1 MRSSLARSLQKTSSA
16 STSTSSSARKITFGS
31 KVTTPISYFATPS
44 FDTSTPRSI
53 SYTKHT
59 IFSMSSGIPSADTVR
74 RGSKDSGRRGSKDS
88 GMGSRLY
95 STTSGSAHASSG
107 SVGKEGFAELGIQNT
122 NIQTAP
128 GVELNRKQKVIVGS
142 VLDVWFSFFPFLSF
156 ALPALLSSLRA
167 HSKKLTSHKLFA
179 GLPSLEKL
187 SLWSDTA
194 VFADQITNAEG
205 RKQYSAQWFGLKAV
219 CNNIERLGHE
229 VTSAGNPIEM
239 DLKTK
244 YVLKGG
250 MSQTIESKVSIWT
263 EEPGGEGKITKVQ
276 DAWNGNVPS
285 DGFFVK
291 VSLSYLSG
299 GCLGEGKVNFANG
312 GDA

>member
-1 MRSSLARSLQKTSSA
+1 
-16 STSTSSSARKITFGS
+16 
-31 KVTTPISYFATPS
+31 
-44 FDTSTPRSI
+44 
-53 SYTKHT
+53 
-59 IFSMSSGIPSADTVR
+59 MSSGIPSADTVR

-142 VLDVWFSFFPFLSF
+142 VLD
-156 ALPALLSSLRA
+156 
-167 HSKKLTSHKLFA
+167 LFA

-291 VSLSYLSG
+291 ALRNLNSVVVPVVVSVPKND
-299 GCLGEGKVNFANG
+299 GENA
-312 GDA
+312 

>member
-95 STTSGSAHASSG
+95 STTSGSAHAKYEYSDG
-107 SVGKEGFAELGIQNT
+107 T
-122 NIQTAP
+122 

-142 VLDVWFSFFPFLSF
+142 VLD
-156 ALPALLSSLRA
+156 
-167 HSKKLTSHKLFA
+167 LFA

-285 DGFFVK
+285 DGFFCQGTSK
-291 VSLSYLSG
+291 S
-299 GCLGEGKVNFANG
+299 
-312 GDA
+312 

>member
-142 VLDVWFSFFPFLSF
+142 VLD
-156 ALPALLSSLRA
+156 
-167 HSKKLTSHKLFA
+167 LFA

-291 VSLSYLSG
+291 ALRNLNSVVVPVVVSVPRND
-299 GCLGEGKVNFANG
+299 GENA
-312 GDA
+312 

>member
-95 STTSGSAHASSG
+95 STTSGSAHANSG

-142 VLDVWFSFFPFLSF
+142 VLD
-156 ALPALLSSLRA
+156 
-167 HSKKLTSHKLFA
+167 LFA

-291 VSLSYLSG
+291 ALRNLNSVVVPVVVSVPKND
-299 GCLGEGKVNFANG
+299 GENA
-312 GDA
+312 

>member
-142 VLDVWFSFFPFLSF
+142 VLD
-156 ALPALLSSLRA
+156 
-167 HSKKLTSHKLFA
+167 LFA

-291 VSLSYLSG
+291 ALRNLNSVVVPVVVSVPKND
-299 GCLGEGKVNFANG
+299 GENA
-312 GDA
+312 